1 MPRNL
6 EARNFLSLL
15 QRSPSPPPP
24 PPLPAPQRAVCALSL
39 LAVSIASSLLH
50 FAPPPFATPFLP
62 SSFCHTP
69 SCHVIPLIPFRRPYH
84 RDPWT
89 STCPP
94 PFSLFCSRVPSAPS
108 LPVETHALTHQ
119 PIRPCDARLYRGCT
133 TWPLA
138 NYLSSCSCASK
149 RREGLPP
156 REGFFFDHPGANID
170 KVNVAV

>member
-94 PFSLFCSRVPSAPS
+94 PFSLSSVPAFHRLPPS
-108 LPVETHALTHQ
+108 L
-119 PIRPCDARLYRGCT
+119 
-133 TWPLA
+133 
-138 NYLSSCSCASK
+138 SK
-149 RREGLPP
+149 RTHSRINRYGRVTRVYIGGAP
-156 REGFFFDHPGANID
+156 RGPSLITYPAVAARVNDGKGCLRAKDFFSIIPGQISI
-170 KVNVAV
+170 K

>member
-15 QRSPSPPPP
+15 QRSPSPPPHHHSP
-24 PPLPAPQRAVCALSL
+24 CVQSALCPS
-39 LAVSIASSLLH
+39 SIASSLLLH
-50 FAPPPFATPFLP
+50 FAPPRSPLHFRLLRSATLP
-62 SSFCHTP
+62 
-69 SCHVIPLIPFRRPYH
+69 CHVIPLIPFRRPYH

-94 PFSLFCSRVPSAPS
+94 PPLLLSLSLSLSLRCSASVFHRLP

-138 NYLSSCSCASK
+138 NYLSSCTARVNGGKGC
-149 RREGLPP
+149 
-156 REGFFFDHPGANID
+156 EGFFFDHPGGEYR
-170 KVNVAV
+170 